1 MMYPHPYPLHILILN
16 ILDILQKRII
26 VCFLLG
32 SHSFKSHQPFSNT
45 VCFVRV
51 LKMEEPY
58 GHVPMSHTTL
68 IGRKVKGIILSLH
81 NSQFMST

>member
-1 MMYPHPYPLHILILN
+1 MSIYFELVFS
-16 ILDILQKRII
+16 KRKMTY
-26 VCFLLG
+26 LG
-32 SHSFKSHQPFSNT
+32 SHSFRTHQPFSNT

-68 IGRKVKGIILSLH
+68 IGTKVKRIILSPQ
-81 NSQFMST
+81 NSQPMSASPVGQWLT